1 MSSPTPRHWH
11 IYLHM
16 FTHSMSVTHLHILPP
31 HNWHRY
37 LHVLFTPCQSQ
48 MYISSL
54 TLYDICIYMSSL
66 PVIEKSICI
75 YSLPVIDICFYMS
88 SLIPSLTHYMP
99 SLTPCHWYVSICP
112 RSLSLRR
119 VAIYPHSVID
129 MCIYMSSPTP
139 CDWHVY
145 LHVLTPCHWHVHV
158 DVCHVGEK
166 HLSLTDTLNYSVLC
180 LGILT
185 IIFIIIKANPVFLIG
200 YRFWKSILMPR
211 VMDCRKYC
219 SVDVQTFYAH

>member
-1 MSSPTPRHWH
+1 MNRTTTDITVYYRQERRENRECLLNQRLLVTVKSLRQRLIGTCIYMSSPTPRHWH

-16 FTHSMSVTHLHILPP
+16 FTHSMSVTHLHILTP

-129 MCIYMSSPTP
+129 MCIYMSSH
-139 CDWHVY
+139 HVI
-145 LHVLTPCHWHVHV
+145 
-158 DVCHVGEK
+158 
-166 HLSLTDTLNYSVLC
+166 DTYTSMSV
-180 LGILT
+180 
-185 IIFIIIKANPVFLIG
+185 
-200 YRFWKSILMPR
+200 M
-211 VMDCRKYC
+211 
-219 SVDVQTFYAH
+219 